1 MSSAAEAELGKLF
14 LNAKTAFPMRKTLE
28 ELDHLQPWTTIQTD
42 NKTADDLINN
52 KIVAKSTK

>member
-28 ELDHLQPWTTIQTD
+28 ELDHLQP
-42 NKTADDLINN
+42 
-52 KIVAKSTK
+52 